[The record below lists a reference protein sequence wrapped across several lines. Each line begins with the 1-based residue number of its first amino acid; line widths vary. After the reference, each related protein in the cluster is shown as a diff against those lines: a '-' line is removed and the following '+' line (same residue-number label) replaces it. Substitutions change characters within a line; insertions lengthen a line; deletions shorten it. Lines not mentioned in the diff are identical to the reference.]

1 MNNKNSKKVNR
12 IKFLLFKIAII
23 IVFLIILFFAL
34 RAIFT
39 LISNPANSFA
49 VREGTIS
56 KEETDVGYII
66 RSESVVVG
74 NNYKNGMQKIIDEGQ
89 KAAKGENI
97 FRYYSNGEDDIKN
110 KIADLDKQIEELM
123 QNNTENLLSA
133 DTKLLNT
140 NIESQLNSVNKL
152 NSIQKISKIK
162 KDLTESLKKK
172 AEIAGDLSPKGSKLK
187 ELVNQRADY
196 ENQLSKNAEYISA
209 PASGLVSYRV
219 DGFEDTLNTSDFSKY
234 NIKFLNNLNIK
245 SGQIISES
253 TEEGKIVDNY
263 DCYIAFNSK
272 TNEAKSAKVNDKVTI
287 VLPSAKKVSAKIAYL
302 INEDDGSVTMFFNI
316 NEGIEELLSYRK
328 TSFDIIWWN
337 ATGYK
342 VPNSSIITDNN
353 LNYVIRTKNGY
364 LERVLVKIKKQTDDY
379 SIVTNYS
386 SSEIKELNIADNAKT
401 SIVLYDE
408 ILQKPTEN
416 QINSTK

>member
-1 MNNKNSKKVNR
+1 M
-12 IKFLLFKIAII
+12 
-23 IVFLIILFFAL
+23 
-34 RAIFT
+34 
-39 LISNPANSFA
+39 
-49 VREGTIS
+49 
-56 KEETDVGYII
+56 
-66 RSESVVVG
+66 
-74 NNYKNGMQKIIDEGQ
+74 
-89 KAAKGENI
+89 
-97 FRYYSNGEDDIKN
+97 
-110 KIADLDKQIEELM
+110 
-123 QNNTENLLSA
+123 
-133 DTKLLNT
+133 
-140 NIESQLNSVNKL
+140 
-152 NSIQKISKIK
+152 
-162 KDLTESLKKK
+162 
-172 AEIAGDLSPKGSKLK
+172 
-187 ELVNQRADY
+187 
-196 ENQLSKNAEYISA
+196 
-209 PASGLVSYRV
+209 
-219 DGFEDTLNTSDFSKY
+219 
-234 NIKFLNNLNIK
+234 NNLNIK

>member
-1 MNNKNSKKVNR
+1 M
-12 IKFLLFKIAII
+12 
-23 IVFLIILFFAL
+23 
-34 RAIFT
+34 
-39 LISNPANSFA
+39 
-49 VREGTIS
+49 
-56 KEETDVGYII
+56 GYII